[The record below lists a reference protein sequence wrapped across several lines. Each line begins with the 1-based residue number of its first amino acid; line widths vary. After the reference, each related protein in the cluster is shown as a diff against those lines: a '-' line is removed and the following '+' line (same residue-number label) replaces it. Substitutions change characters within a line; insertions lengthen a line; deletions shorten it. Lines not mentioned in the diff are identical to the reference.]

1 MLLAEKEGFEP
12 SVQLK
17 LYAGFRIRCI
27 RPLCHLS
34 GVLLVLATV
43 WLADAGLPWDCVCRS
58 REFYQRLRRGFL
70 NPASAARA
78 ATIQALGQVAKPC

>member
-1 MLLAEKEGFEP
+1 MFACVVAEKEGFEP

-34 GVLLVLATV
+34 AVKPRILAGDRRCIFQAFRCDNGSPSVRGYSCLSIPNPRPTSIC
-43 WLADAGLPWDCVCRS
+43 P
-58 REFYQRLRRGFL
+58 LRPR
-70 NPASAARA
+70 
-78 ATIQALGQVAKPC
+78 